1 MSNQTVLSSDKK
13 GSRNSNNLVKKSF
26 LKTQCIVC
34 NTLFTKPRVG
44 KMYCSNRCKQF
55 GYNHKGLQKGITLTN
70 EEQKPVKKR
79 RININEYFFYRET
92 VEQIK
97 RFKELT
103 RRNCRFEEENMKIQ
117 LRENMGIPQ
126 SPESI
131 ILNNVCQLREDELDE
146 LEILKDKVYNFSN
159 FEIQNLSLEK
169 WSFFKIMNP
178 KLDFENLFKLIC
190 QFSSEYISQLNFVA
204 LDLDETVD
212 NLGIKKKYIQHCN
225 AISEGVIRF
234 YNKNE

>member
-1 MSNQTVLSSDKK
+1 MSNQTVISSGKK
-13 GSRNSNNLVKKSF
+13 GNRNSNNSVKKSS

-55 GYNHKGLQKGITLTN
+55 GYNHKGSERKITLLNDEPKTF
-70 EEQKPVKKR
+70 KKR
-79 RININEYFFYRET
+79 RININEYFCYREM

-103 RRNCRFEEENMKIQ
+103 RRNCRFEDEDIKIR
-117 LRENMGIPQ
+117 LRQNMGIPQ

-131 ILNNVCQLREDELDE
+131 ILNNVCQLREDELYE
-146 LEILKDKVYNFSN
+146 LEILKDKVSN
-159 FEIQNLSLEK
+159 FENYEIQNLSLEK

-190 QFSSEYISQLNFVA
+190 QFSNEYISQLSFTA
-204 LDLDETVD
+204 LDPKETVN
-212 NLGIKKKYIQHCN
+212 NLGIKEKYIEHCN
-225 AISEGVIRF
+225 AISEGTIKF
-234 YNKNE
+234 YNNI

>member
-1 MSNQTVLSSDKK
+1 MSNQTVLSSGKK
-13 GSRNSNNLVKKSF
+13 GTRNSTNSVKKSV

-55 GYNHKGLQKGITLTN
+55 GYNHKGLQKEITLAN
-70 EEQKPVKKR
+70 EEQKPFKKS
-79 RININEYFFYRET
+79 RININEYLLYREM

-103 RRNCRFEEENMKIQ
+103 RRNCRFMEEDMKIQ

-146 LEILKDKVYNFSN
+146 LEILKDKVSNFSN

-190 QFSSEYISQLNFVA
+190 QFSSEYISQLNFTA
-204 LDLDETVD
+204 LDHDETVD
-212 NLGIKKKYIQHCN
+212 NLRIKKKYIQHCN
-225 AISEGVIRF
+225 AISEGVIQF
-234 YNKNE
+234 YNKIE

>member
-1 MSNQTVLSSDKK
+1 MSNQTVLSSGKK
-13 GSRNSNNLVKKSF
+13 GTRNSTISVKKSV

-34 NTLFTKPRVG
+34 NTLFPKPRVG

-55 GYNHKGLQKGITLTN
+55 GYNHKGLQKEITLAN
-70 EEQKPVKKR
+70 EEQKPFKKS
-79 RININEYFFYRET
+79 RININEYLLYREM

-103 RRNCRFEEENMKIQ
+103 RRNYRFEEEDMKIR

-131 ILNNVCQLREDELDE
+131 ILNNVCQLKEDELDE
-146 LEILKDKVYNFSN
+146 LEILKDKVSNFSN

-190 QFSSEYISQLNFVA
+190 QFSSEYISQLNFTA
-204 LDLDETVD
+204 LDHDETVD
-212 NLGIKKKYIQHCN
+212 NLRIKKKYIQHCN
-225 AISEGVIRF
+225 AISEGVIQF
-234 YNKNE
+234 YNKIE

>member
-1 MSNQTVLSSDKK
+1 MSNQTVLSSGKK
-13 GSRNSNNLVKKSF
+13 GSRNSTNSVKKSV
-26 LKTQCIVC
+26 LKTHCIVC
-34 NTLFTKPRVG
+34 NSLFTKPRVG
-44 KMYCSNRCKQF
+44 KMYCTNRCKQF
-55 GYNHKGLQKGITLTN
+55 GYNHKGLLKGITLAN
-70 EEQKPVKKR
+70 EQQKPVKKR
-79 RININEYFFYRET
+79 RININEYFFYREM

-204 LDLDETVD
+204 LDSDETIN
-212 NLGIKKKYIQHCN
+212 NLGIKKKYIDHCN
-225 AISEGVIRF
+225 AINEGIIQF
-234 YNKNE
+234 YNKIE

>member
-1 MSNQTVLSSDKK
+1 MSDQTVLSSSKR
-13 GSRNSNNLVKKSF
+13 GNRNSNNSVKKSF
-26 LKTQCIVC
+26 LKTECIVC

-55 GYNHKGLQKGITLTN
+55 GYNHKGSEKKINLLNDEPKTF
-70 EEQKPVKKR
+70 KKR
-79 RININEYFFYRET
+79 RININEYFCYREM

-103 RRNCRFEEENMKIQ
+103 RRNYRFEEEDIKIR

-146 LEILKDKVYNFSN
+146 LEILKDKVSNFAN

-190 QFSSEYISQLNFVA
+190 QFSIEYISQYTFFLIPKLSTVSSGSNAVKLN
-204 LDLDETVD
+204 
-212 NLGIKKKYIQHCN
+212 
-225 AISEGVIRF
+225 
-234 YNKNE
+234 

>member
-1 MSNQTVLSSDKK
+1 MSNQTVLSSGKK
-13 GSRNSNNLVKKSF
+13 GSINSNNSVKKSF

-55 GYNHKGLQKGITLTN
+55 GYNHKGSEKKINLLN
-70 EEQKPVKKR
+70 EEPKTFKKR
-79 RININEYFFYRET
+79 RININEYFCYREMI
-92 VEQIK
+92 EQIK

-103 RRNCRFEEENMKIQ
+103 RRNCRFQEEDIKIR

-131 ILNNVCQLREDELDE
+131 ILYNVCQLREDELDE
-146 LEILKDKVYNFSN
+146 LEILKDKVSNFSN
-159 FEIQNLSLEK
+159 FESQNLSLEK

-190 QFSSEYISQLNFVA
+190 QFSSEYISQLNFIA
-204 LDLDETVD
+204 LDPDETVD
-212 NLGIKKKYIQHCN
+212 NLGIKKKYIEHCN
-225 AISEGVIRF
+225 AINEGVIQF
-234 YNKNE
+234 YNKIK

>member
-1 MSNQTVLSSDKK
+1 MSNQTVLSSTKR
-13 GSRNSNNLVKKSF
+13 GNRNSNNSVKKSF
-26 LKTQCIVC
+26 LKTECIVC

-55 GYNHKGLQKGITLTN
+55 GYNHKGSEKKINFLN
-70 EEQKPVKKR
+70 EEPKAVKKR
-79 RININEYFFYRET
+79 RININEYFCYREM

-103 RRNCRFEEENMKIQ
+103 RRNCRFEEEDIKIR
-117 LRENMGIPQ
+117 LRENMGILQ

-146 LEILKDKVYNFSN
+146 LEILKDKVSNFSN
-159 FEIQNLSLEK
+159 FESQNLSLEK

-190 QFSSEYISQLNFVA
+190 QFSSEYISQLNFIA
-204 LDLDETVD
+204 LDPDETVD
-212 NLGIKKKYIQHCN
+212 NLGIKKKYIEHCN
-225 AISEGVIRF
+225 AINEGVIQF
-234 YNKNE
+234 YNKIE

>member
-1 MSNQTVLSSDKK
+1 MSNQTVLSSSKR
-13 GSRNSNNLVKKSF
+13 GNRNSNNSVKKSF
-26 LKTQCIVC
+26 LKTECIVC

-55 GYNHKGLQKGITLTN
+55 GYNHKGSEKKINLLN
-70 EEQKPVKKR
+70 EEPKTFKKR
-79 RININEYFFYRET
+79 RININEYFCYREM

-103 RRNCRFEEENMKIQ
+103 RRNYRFEEEDIKIR

-146 LEILKDKVYNFSN
+146 LEILKDKVSNFAN

-190 QFSSEYISQLNFVA
+190 QFSSEYISQLSFTA
-204 LDLDETVD
+204 LDPEETVD
-212 NLGIKKKYIQHCN
+212 NLGIKKKYIEHCN
-225 AISEGVIRF
+225 AISEGIIQF
-234 YNKNE
+234 YNKIE

>member
-1 MSNQTVLSSDKK
+1 MSNQTVLSSGKK
-13 GSRNSNNLVKKSF
+13 GTRNSNNSVKKSV

-55 GYNHKGLQKGITLTN
+55 GYNHKGSENKITLFN
-70 EEQKPVKKR
+70 EEPKTFKKR
-79 RININEYFFYRET
+79 RININEYFCYREM

-97 RFKELT
+97 RYKELT
-103 RRNCRFEEENMKIQ
+103 RRNYRFEEEDIKIR

-131 ILNNVCQLREDELDE
+131 ILNNVCQLREDEFDE
-146 LEILKDKVYNFSN
+146 LELLKDKVSNFSN

-169 WSFFKIMNP
+169 WSFFKVMNP

-204 LDLDETVD
+204 LDSDETIN
-212 NLGIKKKYIQHCN
+212 NLGIKKKYIDHCN
-225 AISEGVIRF
+225 AINEGIVQF
-234 YNKNE
+234 YNKIE